1 MQLLLS
7 HHELDDAI
15 SRIMK
20 GFSIHIL
27 PALNRDGVGLNAP
40 GDCQSQAGSLNQGG
54 VDLME
59 NFSPASQQ
67 AQPEAQRVM
76 TWMDQRKFLF
86 SINLLGSDENVIVP
100 DINATAFQL
109 DRRYSILIAAL
120 G

>member
-40 GDCQSQAGSLNQGG
+40 GDCQSQAGSLNQAGI
-54 VDLME
+54 DLME
-59 NFSPASQQ
+59 NFASSQE

-86 SINLLGSDENVIVP
+86 SISLRGSDENVIVP

-109 DRRYSILIAAL
+109 DRRYYNY
-120 G
+120 